1 MDKREGNKAMFDFLK
16 RRLSIV
22 WIIVVICGVSI
33 INFKIQNNNIL
44 ETSSELVNYE
54 EQQLEK
60 MKKELVV
67 GERVKDDQESS
78 EEANAELETSAEP
91 KESEEEV
98 VVIAQNIDETFEV
111 AHSEIDMDRNKI
123 LSMLTNV
130 IENREIDVESKNQ
143 ATLEKIKIIGYI
155 NQEVIIENLLKN
167 KGFEEAVVLITDN
180 SVNIT
185 VEKSSLNKS
194 DIAKILDI
202 AMRETDRPIEQ
213 IIIQNKI

>member
-1 MDKREGNKAMFDFLK
+1 MGKREENKAMFEFLK
-16 RRLSIV
+16 KRV

-33 INFKIQNNNIL
+33 INFKIQNNHIL

-54 EQQLEK
+54 ELQLEK
-60 MKKELVV
+60 MKEELIV
-67 GERVKDDQESS
+67 GERVNDNKEAKD
-78 EEANAELETSAEP
+78 EASAEP
-91 KESEEEV
+91 DENEEEIA
-98 VVIAQNIDETFEV
+98 VIAQNIDETFRV

-130 IENREIDVESKNQ
+130 IENREINVESKNQ

-167 KGFEEAVVLITDN
+167 KGFEEVVVLITDN

-185 VEKSSLNKS
+185 VGKSSLNKS

-202 AMRETDRPIEQ
+202 AMRETNRPIEQ